1 MNESTTES
9 GNHKRRSTDRRNGA
23 GHAFLRQS
31 VQLQSVQLWLIFST
45 FGLVNDRRGMYRDR
59 NDLLENGVW
68 VSGLHAPV
76 FSSRH
81 LLATVISRACID
93 PREGCSPCHV
103 SGHGKHQPRT
113 TENILQPH
121 FGTLHWSDCCCVWG
135 HNILSEWRSN
145 LALFNSRVHIQK
157 RQC

>member
-1 MNESTTES
+1 MRLGPGSRRGGGEVDESTTTES

-23 GHAFLRQS
+23 VHAFLRQS

-59 NDLLENGVW
+59 NDLLRSNGVW

-81 LLATVISRACID
+81 LLATVISRACVD
-93 PREGCSPCHV
+93 PREGCSLCHV
-103 SGHGKHQPRT
+103 SGHGRHQPRT
-113 TENILQPH
+113 AEDTAPLWC
-121 FGTLHWSDCCCVWG
+121 T
-135 HNILSEWRSN
+135 
-145 LALFNSRVHIQK
+145 ALVGMLL
-157 RQC
+157 CLGA